1 MIRKFILIILLI
13 SSYVY
18 LVSSDPN
25 GDILSRAQ
33 KFCSY
38 CFVKYK
44 QMNLQ
49 YHVNKW
55 PSSSKKKFY

>member
-38 CFVKYK
+38 CFV
-44 QMNLQ
+44 
-49 YHVNKW
+49 
-55 PSSSKKKFY
+55 

>member
-1 MIRKFILIILLI
+1 MIKKFLLIILLI

-25 GDILSRAQ
+25 GDILNKAQ
-33 KFCSY
+33 KFCNY

-44 QMNLQ
+44 KMNLQ

-55 PSSSKKKFY
+55 PNSSKKKYY